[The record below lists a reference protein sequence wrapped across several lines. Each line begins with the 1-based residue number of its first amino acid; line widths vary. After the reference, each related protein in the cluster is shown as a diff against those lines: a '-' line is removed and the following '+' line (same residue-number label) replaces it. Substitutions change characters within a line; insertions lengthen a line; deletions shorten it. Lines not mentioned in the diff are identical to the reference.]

1 MSKSVLSKTNKT
13 YSSILAKKQNLYAY
27 LFILP
32 AFVFLFT
39 FLFMPLTTAII
50 KSFYRYDGMAMNV
63 FVGLKNYQK
72 LFFDDPKFWNSMVR
86 LLIYLVGMFVCLFVQ
101 VVTSKLVQSV
111 ANQTLQKFFRAVF
124 IVPMVVPSVVTLLMW
139 KFIYYP
145 DIGVISRILESFGVN
160 YPNFLGN
167 PDTVNYALIFVG
179 FPWVA
184 GTSFIILYSAFQG
197 VDKSVIESARV
208 SGATEATIFFKI
220 ELPIIMPQLKVLVV
234 YGIIGLVQQYE
245 KNLIMTNGGP
255 NNASLLPGLYMYNT
269 AFGSSE
275 PEFGY
280 ACAISVVLF
289 VATMAASVFAMRFKE
304 DKDA

>member
-1 MSKSVLSKTNKT
+1 MSTLALPKTTTKRT
-13 YSSILAKKQNLYAY
+13 LAKKQNFYAY

-39 FLFMPLTTAII
+39 FLFMPLMTAII
-50 KSFYRYDGMAMNV
+50 KSFYRYDGMTLNV
-63 FVGLKNYQK
+63 FIGLENYRK
-72 LFFDDPKFWNSMVR
+72 LFFEDTKFWNSMAR
-86 LLIYLVGMFVCLFVQ
+86 LLIYLCGMFVCLFVQ
-101 VVTSKLVQSV
+101 VVAAKLVYSV
-111 ANQTLQKFFRAVF
+111 INQGLQKFFRAVF
-124 IVPMVVPSVVTLLMW
+124 IVPMVVPSVVILLMW

-145 DIGVISRILESFGVN
+145 DLGVISRIFDFFGMT

-167 PDTVNYALIFVG
+167 PETVNYALIFVG

-197 VDKSVIESARV
+197 VDKSIIEASRIA
-208 SGATEATIFFKI
+208 GASETKIFFSI
-220 ELPIIMPQLKVLVV
+220 ELPMITPQLKVLVV

-245 KNLIMTNGGP
+245 KNLIMTSGGP

-269 AFGSSE
+269 AFGSVE

-289 VATMAASVFAMRFKE
+289 VATMAASIFAMRFKE
-304 DKDA
+304 EKDA